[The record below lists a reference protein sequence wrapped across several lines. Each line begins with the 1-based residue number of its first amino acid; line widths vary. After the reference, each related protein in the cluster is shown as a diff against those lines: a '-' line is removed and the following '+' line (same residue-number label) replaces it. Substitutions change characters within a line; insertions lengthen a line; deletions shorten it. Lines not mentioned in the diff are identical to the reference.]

1 MVQIHCN
8 ISAYKSSIIFLQGDI
23 MRKIVIAL
31 ILLIVFELYAN
42 RGMIRE
48 FQNNKLAPKD
58 HIITGYKDIYSTNYD
73 TSSTIPSY
81 SFGEYLLE

>member
-8 ISAYKSSIIFLQGDI
+8 ISAFKFSIIFLQGDI

-31 ILLIVFELYAN
+31 ILLMVFELYAN
-42 RGMIRE
+42 RDTIYRFSNHNE
-48 FQNNKLAPKD
+48 NET
-58 HIITGYKDIYSTNYD
+58 IIEKFEDNINYD

-81 SFGEYLLE
+81 SFGEYLVE

>member
-8 ISAYKSSIIFLQGDI
+8 ISAFKFSIIFLQGDI

-31 ILLIVFELYAN
+31 ILLMVFELYAN
-42 RGMIRE
+42 RDTIYR
-48 FQNNKLAPKD
+48 FSD
-58 HIITGYKDIYSTNYD
+58 HNENETIIEKFEDNINYD

-81 SFGEYLLE
+81 SFGEYLVE

>member
-8 ISAYKSSIIFLQGDI
+8 ISASKFSIIFLQGDI

-31 ILLIVFELYAN
+31 ILLMVFELYAN
-42 RGMIRE
+42 RDTIYRFSNHNENETIIEE
-48 FQNNKLAPKD
+48 FEDN
-58 HIITGYKDIYSTNYD
+58 INYD

-81 SFGEYLLE
+81 SFGEYLVE